1 MSENNKERKSS
12 LDKRIVWFF
21 VFAILCVA
29 AFLIVVLVRTCTT
42 EHEEKEEEQ
51 IELQQTGMLQDY
63 TITQD
68 IA

>member
-29 AFLIVVLVRTCTT
+29 AFLIVGLVRTCTT
-42 EHEEKEEEQ
+42 EHEEKEEQ

>member
-29 AFLIVVLVRTCTT
+29 AFLIVGLVRTCTT